1 MNKTK
6 RFSKNRCSQFCKK
19 DYMVEMDKVYRKSAK
34 KYKIPYHST
43 KQDKQFAYTTC
54 KKTFCNKPC
63 DGYNQPLKIK
73 HGFTTSYSKH
83 RINMFKQKGAL
94 SGCVDVVD
102 YNVFHK

>member
-6 RFSKNRCSQFCKK
+6 KSKTRCSQFCKR
-19 DYMVEMDKVYRKSAK
+19 DYMIEMDKVYRKSAK
-34 KYKIPYHST
+34 KYNMPYHPT

-54 KKTFCNKPC
+54 KKTFCNPSC
-63 DGYNQPLKIK
+63 NGYSQSLKIK
-73 HGFTTSYSKH
+73 HGFKTSYSKD

-102 YNVFHK
+102 YDVFHK